1 MEKNYNKSD
10 LRFLI
15 ITSVLSV
22 IIGLLYVWKGF
33 TQGFYVGTYVIIS
46 FSLIYIPIVWIFGRP
61 GFAFFNLVYG
71 IVLVF
76 MIAFYKSFLYNNYT
90 GLLAMFV
97 VMMVK
102 PSLKWISVCLYGIA
116 VCIAFIFN
124 EENVCNFIIHCCR
137 SAWLFIL
144 FDTILTERY
153 EPKKLIL
160 YDDEIKILTALSK
173 NKLQKSL
180 EVEGFSESTIY
191 RRIRSAMKRN
201 NLSKKELLEK
211 FLKEKEYI
219 EHK

>member
-1 MEKNYNKSD
+1 MEKVEKKD
-10 LRFLI
+10 LKFLI
-15 ITSVLSV
+15 ITSVLSL
-22 IIGLLYVWKGF
+22 IIGLLYLWKGF
-33 TQGFYVGTYVIIS
+33 SQGFYAGTYIIIF
-46 FSLIYIPIVWIFGRP
+46 FSLIYIPVVFIFGRN
-61 GFAFFNLVYG
+61 GFAFFNLIYG

-76 MIAFYKSFLYNNYT
+76 IIAFYKSFLYNNYT

-102 PSLKWISVCLYGIA
+102 PKLKWLAVALYGVA
-116 VCIAFIFN
+116 VCVAFIFN
-124 EENVCNFIIHCCR
+124 EENLCNFLIHCCR

-144 FDTILTERY
+144 FDSILTERY
-153 EPKKLIL
+153 EPKKLVL

-201 NLSKKELLEK
+201 NLSKKELLEA
-211 FLKEKEYI
+211 FIKEQK
-219 EHK
+219 

>member
-1 MEKNYNKSD
+1 MEKKYNKKD
-10 LRFLI
+10 LRFLT
-15 ITSVLSV
+15 ITSILSL
-22 IIGLLYVWKGF
+22 ILGLLYVWKGF
-33 TQGFYVGTYVIIS
+33 TQGFYTGTYIIIS
-46 FSLIYIPIVWIFGRP
+46 FSILYIPTVFFFGRN
-61 GFAFFNLVYG
+61 GFVYFNLVYG

-76 MIAFYKSFLYNNYT
+76 IIAFYKSFLYNNYT

-97 VMMVK
+97 VMMIK
-102 PSLKWISVCLYGIA
+102 PKLKWPAIILYGIA

-124 EENVCNFIIHCCR
+124 EENICNFIIHCCR

-153 EPKKLIL
+153 EPKKLVL

-191 RRIRSAMKRN
+191 RRIRAAMKRN
-201 NLSKKELLEK
+201 NLSKKELLEA
-211 FLKEKEYI
+211 FIKEQK
-219 EHK
+219 